1 MMIRDHRCA
10 LCSLIAVFSDVCRDS
25 CGGPWK
31 LVGNILK
38 SLGASD
44 RLHGCC
50 WSVLGGFRELHK
62 VVLEVLGELVDV
74 LTSSMTSQ
82 GGRKTT
88 KHSILQCLEASTAP
102 KVEFW
107 RPRSHDPRDC
117 RHF

>member
-1 MMIRDHRCA
+1 MMIRDHRCS
-10 LCSLIAVFSDVCRDS
+10 LCSLIAVFSDVCGDS

-44 RLHGCC
+44 RLHGGCL
-50 WSVLGGFRELHK
+50 SVLGGVRELHK

-82 GGRKTT
+82 EGRKNTN
-88 KHSILQCLEASTAP
+88 HCILQCLEASTSP
-102 KVEFW
+102 KLEFW
-107 RPRSHDPRDC
+107 RARSHDPQDIP
-117 RHF
+117 HF